1 MARERVLVW
10 DLPTRVFH
18 WLLAASF
25 AGAYFTGDSERW
37 RDTHVML
44 GLTAA
49 ALIAF
54 RLAWGFL
61 GTPYARFSGFT
72 FSPLLVIRYF
82 RSLTTRT
89 PEHYVGHN
97 PAGSWAVLGLLTL
110 VSLAV
115 ASGWAV
121 LSATGHSESLEDLHE
136 SACNLAL
143 ALVVVHVAAVAVS
156 SRLHRENLVR
166 AMLTGRKLAPRGTV
180 PAAVRWP
187 VALALAG
194 AVATLWSG
202 RVPLPGIEAHP
213 SASQAAQHVLH
224 TIDNDN

>member
-1 MARERVLVW
+1 
-10 DLPTRVFH
+10 
-18 WLLAASF
+18 
-25 AGAYFTGDSERW
+25 
-37 RDTHVML
+37 
-44 GLTAA
+44 
-49 ALIAF
+49 
-54 RLAWGFL
+54 
-61 GTPYARFSGFT
+61 
-72 FSPLLVIRYF
+72 
-82 RSLTTRT
+82 
-89 PEHYVGHN
+89 
-97 PAGSWAVLGLLTL
+97 VLGLLTL